1 MTYTKAASLPKTKFA
16 GKRRFEKLKKNLFWS
31 LLFPILMIILA
42 NVLAGSV
49 GEPLFYNE
57 QYIFSY
63 LKGVLLCLI
72 ACLALNTNLN
82 SGRMDFS
89 LGATGI
95 LGTLLAFKCLPE
107 VETLGNLGMFILLA
121 MIFSAII
128 GLFGGIIYILLKIP
142 PIVTSM
148 GMCLIYEGIAKLIV
162 GANTKLMYQQSKL
175 FTRFLDNPV
184 YCIAIL
190 VVVMIVMACAL
201 CYTKYGY
208 DKLALVYDQKISV
221 DTGLKEVRSCIAS
234 YIIAGALI
242 GLWTVLNSTS
252 IGGTLDIK
260 IELGSSTDIFKNFL
274 PIFIGG
280 ILAKYNNQIVGLTLA
295 IFSTQLVF
303 TLGMEPLIEHH
314 VLTNEIRELIRG
326 FSVFAVL
333 VYMVDKDRFLN
344 WVKMQ
349 RYILREKRLKPEIP
363 QPQVEIE

>member
-1 MTYTKAASLPKTKFA
+1 MNYSKVVALPKTKFA
-16 GKRRFEKLKKNLFWS
+16 GKRKFQKFKKNLFWS

-42 NVLAGSV
+42 NVLTASV
-49 GEPLFYNE
+49 GEPLFYNK

-95 LGTLLAFKCLPE
+95 LGTLLAFKLLPHL
-107 VETLGNLGMFILLA
+107 TSLPDMLMFIGLA
-121 MIFSAII
+121 MVFAAIL
-128 GLFGGIIYILLKIP
+128 GLIGGIVYILLKIP

-162 GANTKLMYQQSKL
+162 GANTKVLYKQGL
-175 FTRFLDNPV
+175 FFTKFLDNPI
-184 YCIAIL
+184 YCISIL
-190 VVVMIVMACAL
+190 VIVMIIMACAL

-208 DKLALVYDQKISV
+208 NKLALVYDQKISV
-221 DTGLKEVRSCIAS
+221 DTGIKEVKSCIVS
-234 YIIAGALI
+234 YLIAGALI

-252 IGGTLDIK
+252 IGGTLDVK

-280 ILAKYNNQIVGLTLA
+280 ILAKYNNQIIGLTLA

-303 TLGMEPLIEHH
+303 TLGMEPLIEHQIM
-314 VLTNEIRELIRG
+314 TNEVRELIRG
-326 FSVFAVL
+326 FCVFAIL

-344 WVKMQ
+344 WIKM
-349 RYILREKRLKPEIP
+349 RKYISREKKLKPEIP